1 MLKSIS
7 NLTLWCLL
15 AIMLPGVD
23 VVCSDEPNA
32 GNPAQP
38 GQQPDQKAPAQKPPV
53 QKPAAKQTASKP
65 DAPNAKGHEKDRT
78 KAQDKSK
85 DKAKSRD
92 QDKSKEKE
100 REAAALAF
108 AGLHHPE
115 LTGLVEQLKESNPA
129 EYQRAIRDLSRTR
142 ERLAQIEQK
151 EPQRYALELSA
162 WKISSRIR
170 LIVARLTMAR
180 DPALEQELR
189 DALAQQAGIRLDLLM
204 LEQEQLKTRLKK
216 LDAQIE
222 KTRTDRDEQAKKD
235 FDTVIRSIT
244 KSGPGQKPG
253 SGLKPDAS
261 SKKVTQQSTQRR
273 KDGTV
278 KNDAAKNDPLK
289 DAPVQSPVQPPVQSG
304 AVKSDAGASGPVK
317 SEK

>member
-38 GQQPDQKAPAQKPPV
+38 GQQPEQKAPAQKPPV
-53 QKPAAKQTASKP
+53 QKPATKQTASKP
-65 DAPNAKGHEKDRT
+65 DAPNGKGQEKDRT

-151 EPQRYALELSA
+151 EPQRYELELSA

-204 LEQEQLKTRLKK
+204 LEQEQLKARLKK

-244 KSGPGQKPG
+244 KAGPGQKPG
-253 SGLKPDAS
+253 SGLKPDAL
-261 SKKVTQQSTQRR
+261 SKKVTQQSPQRR

-289 DAPVQSPVQPPVQSG
+289 DAPVQSG